1 VGSVA
6 DPRGRRPSTRRIARM
21 TFVPLGTVH
30 RLGTDALRGL
40 GFDET
45 EAAVTVDHLVDCEL
59 RGLSYAGLA
68 RILSIADR
76 FSHTPRTDEEMRVT
90 RETPVSAQLDG
101 ADRIGY
107 VVGRRATEIAI
118 EKASA
123 SGLAVV
129 GANRT
134 WYTGMLSYYAEM
146 ITGAGMV
153 AMIASNAT
161 PWVAPHGGTEPRFGT
176 NPVCFGFPTGNVPV
190 IWDIGISEIIHA
202 QAVLA
207 RRTGRELPPG
217 TAYDA
222 AGEPTVDPVAALS
235 GAFVAWG
242 GHRGSGLGIAVQLL
256 GVLAGSPP
264 LPPELAEFG
273 MFVLA
278 VRPDLFGEPADF
290 ERRVQEYADA
300 VRATRPADPDV
311 AVRMPFE
318 RSAAVRAERRAAGG
332 VDVEPAVLEALG
344 RLTGSTG
351 HHGG

>member
-1 VGSVA
+1 M
-6 DPRGRRPSTRRIARM
+6 P
-21 TFVPLGTVH
+21 FVPLDTVH
-30 RLGTDALRGL
+30 RLGTDALLAL
-40 GFDET
+40 GFDDA
-45 EAAVTVDHLVDCEL
+45 EAAVTIDHLVDCEL

-76 FSHTPRTDEEMRVT
+76 YAHTPRTDDAMRIT

-101 ADRIGY
+101 GDRIGY
-107 VVGRRATEIAI
+107 VVGRRATEISI
-118 EKASA
+118 EKATA

-161 PWVAPHGGTEPRFGT
+161 PWVAPYGGTEARFGT
-176 NPVCFGFPTGNVPV
+176 NPVCFGFPTGEVPV

-207 RRTGRELPPG
+207 HRTGRELPAG

-222 AGEPTVDPVAALS
+222 AGNPTTDPVAALS

-264 LPPELAEFG
+264 LPPQLAEFG

-278 VRPDLFGEPADF
+278 LQPDLFGPAEDF
-290 ERRVQEYADA
+290 ERRVREYTDA
-300 VRATRPADPDV
+300 IRTTRPADAGV

-332 VDVEPAVLEALG
+332 VDVEPAVLEALDALIG
-344 RLTGSTG
+344 TARGEPDTAR
-351 HHGG
+351 

>member
-1 VGSVA
+1 
-6 DPRGRRPSTRRIARM
+6 M
-21 TFVPLGTVH
+21 TFVPLDTVH
-30 RLGTDALRGL
+30 RLGTDALRALGL
-40 GFDET
+40 S
-45 EAAVTVDHLVDCEL
+45 EAEADIAIDHLVDCEL

-76 FSHTPRTDEEMRVT
+76 FSATPLTDQQMRIT

-101 ADRIGY
+101 ADRLGY
-107 VVGRRATEIAI
+107 LVGRRAAEIAI
-118 EKASA
+118 DKATA

-161 PWVAPHGGTEPRFGT
+161 PWVAPYGGTEPRFGT
-176 NPVCFGFPTGNVPV
+176 NPICFGFPTGDVPV
-190 IWDIGISEIIHA
+190 IWDIGISDIIHA

-207 RRTGRELPPG
+207 HRTGRDLPPG

-222 AGEPTVDPVAALS
+222 AGEPTLDPVAALS

-264 LPPELAEFG
+264 LPPQLEDFG
-273 MFVLA
+273 LFVLA
-278 VRPDLFGEPADF
+278 LRPDLFGPAADF
-290 ERRVQEYADA
+290 ERRVREYSEAI
-300 VRATRPADPDV
+300 RSTRRLDPDV

-332 VDVEPAVLEALG
+332 VDVEPAVLEAL
-344 RLTGSTG
+344 RHLTYTR
-351 HHGG
+351 

>member
-1 VGSVA
+1 
-6 DPRGRRPSTRRIARM
+6 M
-21 TFVPLGTVH
+21 TFVPLDTVH
-30 RLGTDALRGL
+30 KLGTDALLAL
-40 GFDET
+40 GFDEA
-45 EAAVTVDHLVDCEL
+45 EAAVTIDHLVDCEL

-76 FSHTPRTDEEMRVT
+76 FAHTPRTEQEMRVT

-107 VVGRRATEIAI
+107 VIGRRATEIAI
-118 EKASA
+118 EKAGA
-123 SGLAVV
+123 AGLAVV

-161 PWVAPHGGTEPRFGT
+161 PWVAPYGGTEPRFGT
-176 NPVCFGFPTGNVPV
+176 NPICFGFPTGEVPV

-207 RRTGRELPPG
+207 HRTGRELPPG

-222 AGEPTVDPVAALS
+222 AGEATVDPLAALS

-242 GHRGSGLGIAVQLL
+242 GHRDPQLL

-264 LPPELAEFG
+264 LPPQLADFG

-278 VRPDLFGEPADF
+278 LRPDLFGEPGDF
-290 ERRVQEYADA
+290 ERRVREYSDA
-300 VRATRPADPDV
+300 IRATRPADPDV
-311 AVRMPFE
+311 AVRVPFE
-318 RSAAVRAERRAAGG
+318 RSAAVRTERRAAGG

-344 RLTGSTG
+344 NVTGTR
-351 HHGG
+351 

>member
-1 VGSVA
+1 MVY
-6 DPRGRRPSTRRIARM
+6 
-21 TFVPLGTVH
+21 VPLDTAR
-30 RLGTDALRGL
+30 RLGTDALHAL
-40 GFDET
+40 GFDES
-45 EAAVTVDHLVDCEL
+45 EAAIVLDHLVDCEL

-76 FSHTPRTDEEMRVT
+76 FAHTPMTEQRMRIT

-107 VVGRRATEIAI
+107 LVGHRAAEIAVD
-118 EKASA
+118 KAGT

-146 ITGAGMV
+146 ITGAGLV

-161 PWVAPHGGTEPRFGT
+161 PWVAPYGGTQPRFGT
-176 NPVCFGFPTGNVPV
+176 NPMCFGFPGGEVPV

-217 TAYDA
+217 VAYDA
-222 AGEPTVDPVAALS
+222 AGQPTDDPVAALS

-242 GHRGSGLGIAVQLL
+242 GHRGSGLGIVVQLL
-256 GVLAGSPP
+256 GVLAGSPAM
-264 LPPELAEFG
+264 PPELAEFG
-273 MFVLA
+273 LFVLA
-278 VRPDLFGEPADF
+278 LRPDLFGDPAEF
-290 ERRVQEYADA
+290 ERRVADYAQTI
-300 VRATRPADPDV
+300 RATRRVDPDV

-318 RSAAVRAERRAAGG
+318 RSAAVRAQRIESGR
-332 VDVEPAVLEALG
+332 VHIEPAVLDGLRDLVSA
-344 RLTGSTG
+344 R
-351 HHGG
+351 